1 MRKRKKNF
9 SLLEVLICIAIL
21 GLVASLL
28 SWQIKDMVAAHQFH
42 KSIDQFLTDLRKIQM
57 LALADRCDIEMKIS
71 QDNGEYSYIFTSD
84 EVLPLVKSQKN
95 KLTGV
100 KKITLGKLL
109 VKKETTLSVYSSG
122 RIEPQ
127 AQVQFFQKEDQE
139 KGIVLDLTIPLCI
152 ELKKEKIYEK
162 F

>member
-21 GLVASLL
+21 GFVASLL
-28 SWQIKDMVAAHQFH
+28 SWQIKDMVASHQFH

-84 EVLPLVKSQKN
+84 EALPLVKPQRN

-100 KKITLGKLL
+100 KKITLGKLP

-127 AQVQFFQKEDQE
+127 EQVQFFQKGDQE
-139 KGIVLDLTIPLCI
+139 KGIVLDLTTPLCI
-152 ELKKEKIYEK
+152 ELKRK
-162 F
+162 